1 MRFYKKSLKKFDNTK
16 NKTFSI
22 ILIVIVGI
30 GLLLCLG
37 NVIFVSCKKPKKEKR
52 INNKVQKMLI
62 KKSYSRDDI

>member
-1 MRFYKKSLKKFDNTK
+1 MRFYRKNFKKFESNK

-22 ILIVIVGI
+22 ILIIIVGI

-37 NVIFVSCKKPKKEKR
+37 NVIFVSCKKPIKEKR
-52 INNKVQKMLI
+52 INNKVQKLLI